1 MYKIGDKF
9 VIEIG
14 WTTHS
19 VDAKGKPI
27 TLYAINGFNTL
38 VFDMNGLN
46 RIERLDADYV
56 NKNFGDMQDVAF
68 EKGKEIG
75 CKDAWRLAREI
86 VNEKLSFKDARD
98 CFGIDINGMTGFDVI
113 KKIFSMQHDEVASKF
128 KAYKSKQSD
137 IKVGDVVYLE
147 DDDPDEKGV
156 VTIIDKVHDEVSILW
171 FDGSCGDLPRK
182 EVKGTG
188 ECVDIWQVLE
198 QISGGKE

>member
-9 VIEIG
+9 VIEIC

-38 VFDMNGLN
+38 VFDKNGLD
-46 RIERLDADYV
+46 RLEKLDSDYV
-56 NKNFGDMQDVAF
+56 NENYKLLQDAAYID
-68 EKGKEIG
+68 GLN
-75 CKDAWRLAREI
+75 DAWELAREI
-86 VNEKLSFKDARD
+86 INEKLSFKDARD
-98 CFGIDINGMTGFDVI
+98 CFDIDINGMTGFDVI

-156 VTIIDKVHDEVSILW
+156 VTIIDKVYDEVSILW

-198 QISGGKE
+198 QLSGGKE

>member
-19 VDAKGKPI
+19 VDAKRKPI

-38 VFDMNGLN
+38 VFDKNGLD
-46 RIERLDADYV
+46 RLEKLDSDYV
-56 NKNFGDMQDVAF
+56 NENYKLLQDAAYID
-68 EKGKEIG
+68 GLN
-75 CKDAWRLAREI
+75 DAWELAREI

-147 DDDPDEKGV
+147 DDNPDEKGV
-156 VTIIDKVHDEVSILW
+156 VTIIDKVYDEVSILW
-171 FDGSCGDLPRK
+171 FDGSCGDYSK
-182 EVKGTG
+182 ENVKGTG
-188 ECVDIWQVLE
+188 EYVNIQQVLE
-198 QISGGKE
+198 QISGDKE